1 MSREDTLARLRAYA
15 AANTADV
22 QTVTYTVRDM
32 AELEAYRALALLS
45 TTWRKK
51 LPTAARRRVLL
62 SLGVDLLEGAE
73 REQAERGL
81 SAARA
86 RNRERMRET
95 LEEALRRTLAAP
107 RKRQQRWMSSGAAAR
122 TIPGMPAPAFDHEP
136 FPLVNRWPLRRCE
149 RHPEG

>member
-1 MSREDTLARLRAYA
+1 MNSDDTLARLRAYA
-15 AANTADV
+15 AANPTDV
-22 QTVTYTVRDM
+22 QTVSYTVRDM
-32 AELEAYRALALLS
+32 AELEAYRALAALA
-45 TTWRKK
+45 TTWRQK

-62 SLGVDLLEGAE
+62 SLGVCLLQGSD

-81 SAARA
+81 AAARA

-95 LEEALRRTLAAP
+95 LEEALRRTLAGP

-149 RHPEG
+149 RHPKG

>member
-1 MSREDTLARLRAYA
+1 MNREDTLARLRAYA
-15 AANTADV
+15 AANPTDV
-22 QTVTYTVRDM
+22 QTVAYTIRDM
-32 AELEAYRALALLS
+32 AELEAYRALAALAA
-45 TTWRKK
+45 TWRKK

-62 SLGVDLLEGAE
+62 RLGVDMLSGAE

-81 SAARA
+81 AVARA
-86 RNRERMRET
+86 RNHERMRET

-107 RKRQQRWMSSGAAAR
+107 RKRATQRWMSHG

-149 RHPEG
+149 RHPTG